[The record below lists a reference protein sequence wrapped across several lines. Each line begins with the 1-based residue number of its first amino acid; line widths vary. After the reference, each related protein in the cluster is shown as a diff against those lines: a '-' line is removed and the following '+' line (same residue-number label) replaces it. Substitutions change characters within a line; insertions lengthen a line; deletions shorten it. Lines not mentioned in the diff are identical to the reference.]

1 MRKNPV
7 LLILLV
13 LITGCS
19 KLPCKPASF
28 YAPPPDAPYTAEEV
42 KILAPA
48 GHMLVGT
55 LTVPSDKG
63 PLFPA
68 VVLITGS
75 SPQDRD
81 MVGSYWG
88 TRKQY
93 YRPFRQIADDLSRRG
108 IAVLR
113 MDDQGSGCSEGGPH
127 YDIPIQER
135 ANDIRAGLT
144 YLRTR
149 GDIDHKRLGLLGLSE
164 GGNIG
169 PMVAAS
175 DPTIAFVVILAGTA
189 TNGYLIQEYQWRYQL
204 DNTPGLSDDERKY
217 QEEVI
222 DKKVRNMRD
231 YFARGE
237 GTPWEKSFVSY
248 SPLTSARKL
257 YCPVLI
263 LHGDRDAHVPVE
275 HSSMLAQAIRA
286 NGNQDVTVIIFKNH
300 NHLLLKDPDGRKSE
314 YSKLLKHT
322 NQLSQNVL
330 NTISDWVVNRLKGGT

>member
-1 MRKNPV
+1 
-7 LLILLV
+7 
-13 LITGCS
+13 
-19 KLPCKPASF
+19 
-28 YAPPPDAPYTAEEV
+28 
-42 KILAPA
+42 
-48 GHMLVGT
+48 
-55 LTVPSDKG
+55 
-63 PLFPA
+63 
-68 VVLITGS
+68 
-75 SPQDRD
+75 
-81 MVGSYWG
+81 
-88 TRKQY
+88 
-93 YRPFRQIADDLSRRG
+93 
-108 IAVLR
+108 
-113 MDDQGSGCSEGGPH
+113 
-127 YDIPIQER
+127 
-135 ANDIRAGLT
+135 
-144 YLRTR
+144 
-149 GDIDHKRLGLLGLSE
+149 
-164 GGNIG
+164 
-169 PMVAAS
+169 MVAAS
-175 DPTIAFVVILAGTA
+175 DPSIAAVVILAGTA
-189 TNGYLIQEYQWRYQL
+189 TNGYLIIEYQWRYQL

-257 YCPVLI
+257 HCPVLI

>member
-1 MRKNPV
+1 
-7 LLILLV
+7 LILL
-13 LITGCS
+13 LFIAGCS
-19 KLPCKPASF
+19 KLPCKPAPF

-42 KILAPA
+42 KILTPE

-55 LTVPSDKG
+55 LTVPSEKG

-88 TRKQY
+88 IRKQY
-93 YRPFRQIADDLSRRG
+93 YRPFRQIADNLSSRG

-135 ANDIRAGLT
+135 ANDIRAGLN

-149 GDIDHKRLGLLGLSE
+149 KEIDHKRLGLLGLSE

-175 DPTIAFVVILAGTA
+175 DSTIAAVVILAGTA
-189 TNGYLIQEYQWRYQL
+189 TNGYLIIEYQWRYQL
-204 DNTPGLSDDERKY
+204 DNTPGLSVEERKH

-222 DKKVRNMRD
+222 DNKIRDMRD
-231 YFARGE
+231 YFAKGK
-237 GTPWEKSFVSY
+237 GNPWEKSFVSY
-248 SPLTSARKL
+248 LPLTSARKL
-257 YCPVLI
+257 NCPVLI
-263 LHGDRDAHVPVE
+263 VHGDRDAHVPVE
-275 HSSMLAQAIRA
+275 HASILAQAIRA
-286 NGNQDVTVIIFKNH
+286 NGNKDVTVKVFNNH

-330 NTISDWVVNRLKGGT
+330 DTISDWIVDRLKNR

>member
-1 MRKNPV
+1 MRKKPI

-13 LITGCS
+13 SIIGCS

-28 YAPPPDAPYTAEEV
+28 YAPPPEAPYTAEEV
-42 KILAPA
+42 KIVAPA

-63 PLFPA
+63 PQFPA

-88 TRKQY
+88 IRKQY
-93 YRPFRQIADDLSRRG
+93 YRPFRQIAEDLSSQG

-135 ANDIRAGLT
+135 ANDIRAGLN

-149 GDIDHKRLGLLGLSE
+149 EDIDHKRLGLLGLSE

-175 DPTIAFVVILAGTA
+175 DSTIFAVVILAGTA

-204 DNTPGLSDDERKY
+204 DNTPGLSVDERKR
-217 QEEVI
+217 QEEDIKNRVKI
-222 DKKVRNMRD
+222 MKD

-237 GTPWEKSFVSY
+237 GTPWAKSFVSY
-248 SPLTSARKL
+248 LPMTSARKL
-257 YCPVLI
+257 RCPVLI

-275 HSSMLAQAIRA
+275 HASMLAQGIRA
-286 NGNQDVTVIIFKNH
+286 NGNQDVTVIVFKDH
-300 NHLLLKDPDGRKSE
+300 NHLLLEDPDGRKSE

-322 NQLSQNVL
+322 NQLSPKVL
-330 NTISDWVVNRLKGGT
+330 NTISLWIVERLTGGD